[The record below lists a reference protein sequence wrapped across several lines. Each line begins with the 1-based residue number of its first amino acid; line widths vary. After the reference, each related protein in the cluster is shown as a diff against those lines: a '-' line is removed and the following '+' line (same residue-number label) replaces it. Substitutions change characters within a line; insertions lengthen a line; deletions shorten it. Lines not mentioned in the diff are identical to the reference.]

1 MSTVFTTPYY
11 KGKKKKEGEVRYGE
25 QEIIK
30 FQGTKYKDLEEKK

>member
-11 KGKKKKEGEVRYGE
+11 KEKKKEGEVRYGE

>member
-1 MSTVFTTPYY
+1 MSTVFTTLYY
-11 KGKKKKEGEVRYGE
+11 KGEKKEGEVRYGE